1 MSLVILLRTL
11 LGYGKTQEM
20 FLVAMRSS
28 LFQLSIEAK
37 QAITNAWRGME
48 LVIVPPE
55 HAAWTCFVSNKY
67 FKSKFVMFHY
77 TGQKLWSRVELLQI
91 LTDPRKI
98 LLCSLCIILAM
109 SV

>member
-1 MSLVILLRTL
+1 
-11 LGYGKTQEM
+11 M

-37 QAITNAWRGME
+37 QAIINAWRGME

-77 TGQKLWSRVELLQI
+77 TEQKLWSRVELLQI
-91 LTDPRKI
+91 LTDPRKM
-98 LLCSLCIILAM
+98 LLCFLCIILAM

>member
-1 MSLVILLRTL
+1 MLLVILLRTS

-37 QAITNAWRGME
+37 QAIINAWRGME

-67 FKSKFVMFHY
+67 FKSNLSCFITLDRNCV
-77 TGQKLWSRVELLQI
+77 
-91 LTDPRKI
+91 
-98 LLCSLCIILAM
+98 AM
-109 SV
+109 CRTATNIY

>member
-37 QAITNAWRGME
+37 QAIINAWRGME
-48 LVIVPPE
+48 LVTVPPE
-55 HAAWTCFVSNKY
+55 HVA
-67 FKSKFVMFHY
+67 
-77 TGQKLWSRVELLQI
+77 
-91 LTDPRKI
+91 
-98 LLCSLCIILAM
+98 
-109 SV
+109 

>member
-77 TGQKLWSRVELLQI
+77 TGQKLWSRVELL
-91 LTDPRKI
+91 
-98 LLCSLCIILAM
+98 
-109 SV
+109 